1 MRAQLPP
8 IVKSAARVTAVIEE
22 AVTRFPRRHRYTAGA
37 DLRQAARDVNRRA
50 HYAWRER
57 QAQLFRVR
65 ELAIAVDNLKLE
77 LQLAKDINAF
87 VSFAQF
93 EMIAELVSSLGRQIG
108 GWLKALR
115 NTGQNDRAVQP
126 QGQRAQTLSSVP
138 ASQEAIP

>member
-1 MRAQLPP
+1 MRSQLPP

-22 AVTRFPRRHRYTAGA
+22 AVSRFPRRHRYTAGA

-50 HYAWRER
+50 HYAWRDR
-57 QAQLFRVR
+57 KAQLQRVR
-65 ELAIAVDNLKLE
+65 ELVLAVDDLKLE

-93 EMIAELVSSLGRQIG
+93 EAIAELVSSLGRQVG

-115 NTGQNDRAVQP
+115 SSGQNVRDPDHV
-126 QGQRAQTLSSVP
+126 QRAPILSSLS
-138 ASQEAIP
+138 ASQEANP